1 MTKNIRTTT
10 KTIETPYW
18 TAIDG
23 KEFETEESCKE
34 YEKSVKCTVNAAFE
48 KIPKAEMCEQDIFW
62 CGYDDSTIVIIKP
75 RNFDDIKIINMYCNF
90 VSPDSI
96 FTQDDINKDIILE
109 CCSGDWYRI
118 KNNWEESFINPII
131 KAFNTLHHSLD
142 EYGLWNVTATITMPD
157 DSTYSITKSGY
168 QIHIVKEDVH
178 RIIRDTM
185 SKLIK
190 TEDNTL
196 YANVHFIISKDGKEV
211 KTFDK
216 SVVFDK
222 THWKLTLDWGDDF

>member
-48 KIPKAEMCEQDIFW
+48 KIPKAEMNEENIFW
-62 CGYDDSTIVIIKP
+62 CGCDSTIMIIKP

-90 VSPDSI
+90 VYPDSI
-96 FTQDDINKDIILE
+96 LTQDDINKDIILE
-109 CCSGDWYRI
+109 DCSGDWYRL
-118 KNNWEESFINPII
+118 KNNWEESFVNPII

-142 EYGLWNVTATITMPD
+142 EYGLWTVDALITMPD
-157 DSTYSITKSGY
+157 NNIHPVSKSGY
-168 QIHIVKEDVH
+168 QIHILKED
-178 RIIRDTM
+178 IYQSIKGTM
-185 SKLIK
+185 TKLAK
-190 TEDNTL
+190 TEDNIIC
-196 YANVHFIISKDGKEV
+196 ANVQFMISKDGKEV

-222 THWKLTLDWGDDF
+222 VHWKLTLDWGDDF